1 MRILQAEQ
9 PQHWQELLQL
19 FTYNFSADDKTE
31 TAVREII
38 AAVRERG
45 DEALLAYTRQFDHVD
60 LQASEL
66 RVPASALPLA
76 RQQVSEVF
84 LEALAVARQNIKS
97 FHQRQL
103 EASWEFEREGVWLGQ
118 RVVPLAAVGIYVP
131 GGRALYP
138 SSVLMLAIPARLA
151 GVQRIVM
158 VTPPRAGGIDPH
170 LLVAAELAGV
180 HEIYQIGGAQAIA
193 ALAFGTTSIPRVDKI
208 VGPGNSYVAAAKRQ
222 VFGMVDIDSI
232 AGPSE
237 IAILADETT
246 NAEWVARDLISQLEH
261 DVEAK
266 AVLVTTNATLARR
279 VATRVLE
286 LASQVAR
293 AAIVQESVRRYAA
306 AFVVRSLDEG
316 VAAINEIAPEHL
328 EIITASP
335 RSVAERIT
343 NAAAVFLGPYSPV
356 PMGDYIAGTNHT
368 LPTGRSGRFSSPLG
382 VRDFCKHVSM
392 VEYSREA
399 FERERKHVETLAEVE
414 GLPNH
419 GEAVRARKG

>member
-19 FTYNFSADDKTE
+19 FTYDFSANDKIE

-38 AAVRERG
+38 ATVRKRG
-45 DEALLAYTRQFDHVD
+45 DEALLTYTRQFDHVD
-60 LQASEL
+60 LQAHEL
-66 RVPASALPLA
+66 RVPAGALPLA
-76 RQQVSEVF
+76 RQQVSAAF
-84 LEALAVARQNIKS
+84 REALAAASQNITG
-97 FHQRQL
+97 FHQRQV
-103 EASWEFEREGVWLGQ
+103 ETSWEFEREGVRLGQ
-118 RVVPLAAVGIYVP
+118 RVVPLTAVGIYVP

-158 VTPPRAGGIDPH
+158 VTPPRPGGIDPH
-170 LLVAAELAGV
+170 LLVAAGLAGV

-193 ALAFGTTSIPRVDKI
+193 ALAFGTASIPRVDKI

-237 IAILADETT
+237 IAILADETAD
-246 NAEWVARDLISQLEH
+246 AEWVARDLISQLEH

-266 AVLVTTNATLARR
+266 AVLVTTDATLAQR
-279 VATRVLE
+279 VAARVNE

-306 AFVVRSLDEG
+306 AFVVGSLDEG

-335 RSVAERIT
+335 RLAAERIT
-343 NAAAVFLGPYSPV
+343 NAAAIFLGPYSPV

-368 LPTGRSGRFSSPLG
+368 LPTGRSSCFSSPLG
-382 VRDFCKHVSM
+382 VRDFCKYISL

-399 FERERKHVETLAEVE
+399 FIRERRHVEALAEIE

-419 GEAVRARKG
+419 AEAVRARKG

>member
-19 FTYNFSADDKTE
+19 FTYDFSADDKTE

-45 DEALLAYTRQFDHVD
+45 DEALLAYARQFDHVD
-60 LQASEL
+60 LQEHEL
-66 RVPASALPLA
+66 RVPAGVLPLA
-76 RQQVSEVF
+76 RQQVSEAF
-84 LEALAVARQNIKS
+84 LEALAVASQNIKS
-97 FHQRQL
+97 FHQRQV
-103 EASWEFEREGVWLGQ
+103 EASWEFEREGVRLRQ

-170 LLVAAELAGV
+170 LLAAAELAGV
-180 HEIYQIGGAQAIA
+180 HEIFQIGGAQAIA

-222 VFGMVDIDSI
+222 VFGTVDIDSI

-237 IAILADETT
+237 IAILADETAD
-246 NAEWVARDLISQLEH
+246 AEWVARDLISQLEH

-266 AVLVTTNATLARR
+266 AVLVTTDATLAQR
-279 VATRVLE
+279 VAARVNE

-293 AAIVQESVRRYAA
+293 AAIVQESVQRYAA

-335 RSVAERIT
+335 RLVADKIT
-343 NAAAVFLGPYSPV
+343 NAAAIFLGPYSPV

-382 VRDFCKHVSM
+382 VRDFCKHVSV
-392 VEYSREA
+392 VEHSREA
-399 FERERKHVETLAEVE
+399 FERERKHVETLAEIE
-414 GLPNH
+414 GLLNH
-419 GEAVRARKG
+419 AEAVRVRKR

>member
-1 MRILQAEQ
+1 MRILQAEH

-19 FTYNFSADDKTE
+19 FTYDFSADDKIE
-31 TAVREII
+31 AAVREII
-38 AAVRERG
+38 TAVRERG

-60 LQASEL
+60 LQAHEL
-66 RVPASALPLA
+66 RVPAGALPLA
-76 RQQVSEVF
+76 RQRVSAAF
-84 LEALAVARQNIKS
+84 LEALAVARQNITS
-97 FHQRQL
+97 FHQRQV
-103 EASWEFEREGVWLGQ
+103 ETSWEFEREGVRLGQ

-158 VTPPRAGGIDPH
+158 VTPPRPGGIDPH
-170 LLVAAELAGV
+170 LLAAAELADV

-193 ALAFGTTSIPRVDKI
+193 ALAFGTAAIPRVDKI
-208 VGPGNSYVAAAKRQ
+208 VGPGNSYVTAAKRQ

-237 IAILADETT
+237 IAILADETAD
-246 NAEWVARDLISQLEH
+246 AEYVARDLISQLEH

-266 AVLVTTNATLARR
+266 AVLVTTDATLARR

-316 VAAINEIAPEHL
+316 IASINEIAPEHL
-328 EIITASP
+328 EIVTASP
-335 RSVAERIT
+335 RSVAEKIT

-382 VRDFCKHVSM
+382 VRDFCKHVSV
-392 VEYSREA
+392 VEYSRTA

>member
-1 MRILQAEQ
+1 MKTLQAEQ

-19 FTYNFSADDKTE
+19 FTYDFSADDKIE
-31 TAVREII
+31 AAVREII

-45 DEALLAYTRQFDHVD
+45 DEALLAYTRQFDRVD
-60 LQASEL
+60 LQAHEL
-66 RVPASALPLA
+66 RVPPGASPLA
-76 RQQVSEVF
+76 HQQVSAAF
-84 LEALAVARQNIKS
+84 LEALAVASQNITS
-97 FHQRQL
+97 FHQRQV
-103 EASWEFEREGVWLGQ
+103 EASWEFEREGVRLGQ
-118 RVVPLAAVGIYVP
+118 RVLPLAAVGIYVP

-151 GVQRIVM
+151 GVQRLVM
-158 VTPPRAGGIDPH
+158 VTPPRPGGIDPH
-170 LLVAAELAGV
+170 LLAAAELAGV

-193 ALAFGTTSIPRVDKI
+193 ALAFGTAAIPRVDKI

-237 IAILADETT
+237 IAILADETAD
-246 NAEWVARDLISQLEH
+246 AEWVARDLISQLEH

-266 AVLVTTNATLARR
+266 AVLVTTDATLAQR
-279 VATRVLE
+279 VAARIKE
-286 LASQVAR
+286 LATQVAR

-316 VAAINEIAPEHL
+316 IAAINEIAPEHL
-328 EIITASP
+328 EIVTASS

-343 NAAAVFLGPYSPV
+343 NAAAIFLGPFSPV

-382 VRDFCKHVSM
+382 VRDFCKHVSV
-392 VEYSREA
+392 VEYSRAA
-399 FERERKHVETLAEVE
+399 FEREHKHVETLAETE

-419 GEAVRARKG
+419 AEAVRARKD

>member
-1 MRILQAEQ
+1 
-9 PQHWQELLQL
+9 
-19 FTYNFSADDKTE
+19 
-31 TAVREII
+31 
-38 AAVRERG
+38 
-45 DEALLAYTRQFDHVD
+45 
-60 LQASEL
+60 
-66 RVPASALPLA
+66 
-76 RQQVSEVF
+76 
-84 LEALAVARQNIKS
+84 
-97 FHQRQL
+97 
-103 EASWEFEREGVWLGQ
+103 
-118 RVVPLAAVGIYVP
+118 
-131 GGRALYP
+131 
-138 SSVLMLAIPARLA
+138 MLAIPARLA

-158 VTPPRAGGIDPH
+158 VTPPRPGGIDPH
-170 LLVAAELAGV
+170 LLAAAELAGV

-193 ALAFGTTSIPRVDKI
+193 ALAFGTAAIPRVDKI
-208 VGPGNSYVAAAKRQ
+208 VGPGNSYVTAAKRQ

-237 IAILADETT
+237 IAILADETAD
-246 NAEWVARDLISQLEH
+246 AEYVARDLISQLEH

-266 AVLVTTNATLARR
+266 AVLVTTDATLARR

-316 VAAINEIAPEHL
+316 IASINEIAPEHL
-328 EIITASP
+328 EIVTASP
-335 RSVAERIT
+335 RSVAEKIT

-382 VRDFCKHVSM
+382 VRDFCKHVSV
-392 VEYSREA
+392 VEYSRTA